1 MQRNEVSTH
10 EALRARADEVS
21 SLMPDLDTFS
31 ASADLHLAELNAVL
45 DSIVAEL
52 KLQTRILFF
61 GFSTTVSLQ
70 LVILA
75 KVLTL

>member
-1 MQRNEVSTH
+1 MQRNKVSTH

-21 SLMPDLDTFS
+21 SPMPDLDTFS

-61 GFSTTVSLQ
+61 GFSITVSLQ